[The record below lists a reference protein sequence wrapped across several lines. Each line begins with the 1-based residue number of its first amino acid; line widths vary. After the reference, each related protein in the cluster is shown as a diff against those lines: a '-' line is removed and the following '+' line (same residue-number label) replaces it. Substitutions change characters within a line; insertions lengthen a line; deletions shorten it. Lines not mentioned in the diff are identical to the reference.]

1 MNKIDRAEI
10 ISVGTELLLGDIVNT
25 DAAYL
30 SRELAALG
38 ISVYRQSVVGDNRT
52 RILAELDSSFS
63 RCDTVFLTGGLGP
76 TCDDIT
82 RECVAEYFRLELK
95 YDDDVMEHI
104 RQYMSSLNRR
114 TVTANNTRQ
123 AMVPEG
129 ADVFINSVGT
139 APALAVHGLG
149 RDSREKLAILMPGPP
164 SEFERMTE
172 EHIIPYL
179 SHRTGKTLVSRN
191 ICMYGIGESAAEELL
206 RDFMN
211 SENPTVAPYCETGEV
226 RIRVTAA
233 ADDAAHASALCDKTV
248 EDIRNTEA
256 GRYIYAVRDKA
267 VPDGGCSVARTL
279 TESLK
284 AHGKTVA
291 FAESCTAGLVSK
303 LVADVAGASAV
314 LKGSAVTYATASKAA
329 VLGVSDEVLESF
341 GPISEECAAEMA
353 SGALTLYGADIAVSV
368 TGVAGPDDYGDIP
381 CGHVCFGVAV
391 LTDGIIKTRTCTVEF
406 GRRRSR
412 QTVRNLA
419 AIRALHEALSEVEKL
434 TLI

>member
-1 MNKIDRAEI
+1 MNKIESAEI

-30 SRELAALG
+30 ARELATLG

-63 RCDTVFLTGGLGP
+63 RCNTVFLTGGLGP

-82 RECVAEYFRLELK
+82 RECVAEYFHLELQ
-95 YDDDVMEHI
+95 YNDDVMEHI
-104 RQYMSSLNRR
+104 RQYMRDLRR
-114 TVTANNTRQ
+114 QAITANNTRQ

-129 ADVFINSVGT
+129 ADIFINSAGT
-139 APALAVHGLG
+139 APGLAVHGLG
-149 RDSREKLAILMPGPP
+149 NDGQEKLAILMPGPP

-172 EHIIPYL
+172 EHVIPYL
-179 SHRTGKTLVSRN
+179 AQQSEKAFVSRN

-206 RDFMN
+206 RSFMD
-211 SENPTVAPYCETGEV
+211 SKNPTVAPYCETGEV
-226 RIRVTAA
+226 RIRVTAS
-233 ADDAAHASALCDKTV
+233 ADDTAKASALCDKTV
-248 EDIRNTEA
+248 EDIRKTEA

-267 VPDGGCSVARTL
+267 IPGEGCSVARTL
-279 TESLK
+279 VEALK
-284 AHGKTVA
+284 VRGKTVA

-329 VLGVSDEVLESF
+329 VLGVSAEVLEKF

-353 SGALTLYGADIAVSV
+353 NGSLALYGSDIAVSV
-368 TGVAGPDDYGDIP
+368 TGVAGPGNYGNIP
-381 CGHVCFGVAV
+381 CGHVCFGIAV
-391 LTDGIIKTRTCTVEF
+391 LTDAGVKTRTCTVEF
-406 GRRRSR
+406 GQNRSR
-412 QTVRNLA
+412 QTIRILA
-419 AIRALHEALSEVEKL
+419 ADRALHEALCEIEKIAL
-434 TLI
+434 N